1 MICAR
6 PHVILWIVF
15 MVLYTIILGL
25 IPCTWI
31 SVIWDQIIDPEFD
44 LEHIEQPE
52 NRIIK
57 MFYTVSG
64 KINTSV
70 LIRNVV
76 FVVIGVMTMLS
87 SVLDLIV
94 WPPCMLENPR
104 VILTSAI
111 LSLYQK
117 ASILTSNFTELHV
130 QMRPGHHGL
139 LHLHQDAAHLQV
151 DHGGHLPPLLLPYH
165 LRVYWQASHAAE
177 PQDILRGRYIVWI
190 IRETCLFQ

>member
-1 MICAR
+1 
-6 PHVILWIVF
+6 

-70 LIRNVV
+70 FIRNVV

-104 VILTSAI
+104 VILT
-111 LSLYQK
+111 L
-117 ASILTSNFTELHV
+117 SILKVYPNVPFDVTLYRTTRTDAPWPSWSTSPSSGRRTPSSGSWRPSPSSSTSSSSSGSLASKP
-130 QMRPGHHGL
+130 RCRTPGHSS
-139 LHLHQDAAHLQV
+139 
-151 DHGGHLPPLLLPYH
+151 
-165 LRVYWQASHAAE
+165 R
-177 PQDILRGRYIVWI
+177 
-190 IRETCLFQ
+190 

>member
-104 VILTSAI
+104 VSLAI
-111 LSLYQK
+111 
-117 ASILTSNFTELHV
+117 
-130 QMRPGHHGL
+130 
-139 LHLHQDAAHLQV
+139 
-151 DHGGHLPPLLLPYH
+151 
-165 LRVYWQASHAAE
+165 
-177 PQDILRGRYIVWI
+177 
-190 IRETCLFQ
+190 